1 MAIGDRSFV
10 PRKNSSGWT
19 PWKDDEVLQEVYAMR
34 EEYAAE
40 HGYDLTRMYA
50 DLKAKEADS
59 HLRRAARKPF
69 SPEANRPA

>member
-1 MAIGDRSFV
+1 
-10 PRKNSSGWT
+10 
-19 PWKDDEVLQEVYAMR
+19 LQEVYAMR

-40 HGYDLTRMYA
+40 HGY